1 MDPYVIATQLA
12 DLAIFDTVRVK
23 VMHGEDDFDV
33 KEYPLQEIV
42 ILRRGKK
49 KPAAEQPLDEEM
61 KSLLDE

>member
-1 MDPYVIATQLA
+1 M
-12 DLAIFDTVRVK
+12 K